1 MLYENDI
8 NVDSFCEELIK
19 NASINWPEAFVQK
32 LEDLVESTKVG
43 KGYGFVAET
52 NNKLRRIEMGFKEL
66 QDEIA
71 ADIKELQEYRATGL
85 TPDQI
90 REMDKEYLELA
101 KKLNEEKEITRRLR
115 RELSYE

>member
-19 NASINWPEAFVQK
+19 NASINWPKAFVQK
-32 LEDLVESTKVG
+32 LEDLVESTKVR

-66 QDEIA
+66 QDEIE

-90 REMDKEYLELA
+90 REMDKEYSELA

>member
-1 MLYENDI
+1 M
-8 NVDSFCEELIK
+8 
-19 NASINWPEAFVQK
+19 
-32 LEDLVESTKVG
+32 
-43 KGYGFVAET
+43 
-52 NNKLRRIEMGFKEL
+52 

>member
-19 NASINWPEAFVQK
+19 NASINWPKAFVQK

-52 NNKLRRIEMGFKEL
+52 NNKLRRIEMGFNEL

-85 TPDQI
+85 TPNQI
-90 REMDKEYLELA
+90 REMDKEYSELA
-101 KKLNEEKEITRRLR
+101 RQLNEEKKITSNLR
-115 RELSYE
+115 KELSYE

>member
-43 KGYGFVAET
+43 KGYDFVAET

-85 TPDQI
+85 TPDKI
-90 REMDKEYLELA
+90 REMDKEYSELA
-101 KKLNEEKEITRRLR
+101 RQLNEEKKITSNLR

>member
-66 QDEIA
+66 Q
-71 ADIKELQEYRATGL
+71 EYRATGL

-90 REMDKEYLELA
+90 REMDKEYSELA

>member
-8 NVDSFCEELIK
+8 NVDSFCEKLIK
-19 NASINWPEAFVQK
+19 NASINWPKAFVQK
-32 LEDLVESTKVG
+32 LEDLVEATKNEEN
-43 KGYGFVAET
+43 YGFVAET

-85 TPDQI
+85 TPNQI
-90 REMDKEYLELA
+90 REMDKEYSELA
-101 KKLNEEKEITRRLR
+101 RKLNEEKEITRRLR
-115 RELSYE
+115 KELSYE

>member
-43 KGYGFVAET
+43 KGYDFVAET
-52 NNKLRRIEMGFKEL
+52 NNKLRRIEMGVKEL

-71 ADIKELQEYRATGL
+71 ACLLYTSPSPRDA
-85 TPDQI
+85 
-90 REMDKEYLELA
+90 
-101 KKLNEEKEITRRLR
+101 
-115 RELSYE
+115 